1 MYSIYILSQDN
12 IIQIN
17 NNIIQA
23 FILNFFIFLS
33 ILLLYFSRQITLQQA
48 DMQKVEN
55 VLQIYILH

>member
-23 FILNFFIFLS
+23 LILNFFIFLS
-33 ILLLYFSRQITLQQA
+33 ILLLYLIVPFSRQIALQ
-48 DMQKVEN
+48 
-55 VLQIYILH
+55 